1 MRISCSGRA
10 KSVSRCEACAE
21 TGVRARFLVGR
32 FERGSAD
39 TGIDSG
45 PVPDMVGGELALAGI
60 VCVFPYRAMKFVVC
74 LALPWYKRWAPR

>member
-1 MRISCSGRA
+1 MRISWSGRA

-39 TGIDSG
+39 MGMDSG
-45 PVPDMVGGELALAGI
+45 PVPDMVVVLAVWVDGGGAGGGAGGGGQ
-60 VCVFPYRAMKFVVC
+60 CVVVS
-74 LALPWYKRWAPR
+74 